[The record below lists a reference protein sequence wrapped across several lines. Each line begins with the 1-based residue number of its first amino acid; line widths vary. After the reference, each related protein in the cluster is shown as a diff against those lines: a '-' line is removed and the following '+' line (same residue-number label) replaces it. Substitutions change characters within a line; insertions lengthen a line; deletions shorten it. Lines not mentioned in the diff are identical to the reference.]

1 MTSNAGHF
9 YFIIITKDY
18 FTSFA
23 GVSAFDGVSAFASF
37 EQQAFFPVEAH
48 AFFSVAV
55 HSVFAFVLSSFV
67 DALTVETAKPIVKAI
82 AKTIANFFMISIF
95 YWLLLKTMAKL
106 KIFS

>member
-1 MTSNAGHF
+1 MAGHF
-9 YFIIITKDY
+9 YFIILTKDY
-18 FTSFA
+18 FTSFF
-23 GVSAFDGVSAFASF
+23 GVSAFESFEQPAFASL
-37 EQQAFFPVEAH
+37 QH
-48 AFFSVAV
+48 AFFSVEV

-67 DALTVETAKPIVKAI
+67 DALTVDTAKPIVKAI